1 MKYRKKPVV
10 IEAVRWNVPDENGKV
25 LLAKECNDHPKV
37 RATSYKEVY
46 EMCGTSGCSKEPP
59 YWGWEV
65 MGVIDT
71 LEGKHIVIPGDYII
85 KGVKGEFYP
94 CKPDIFEKT
103 YSNADDT
110 GSISDG
116 YHTFD
121 ELYYHRMMLFAVICN
136 TYKDKAW
143 KSKLHADGTMYD
155 NYFIVGID
163 TRQGQYSYHFDIK
176 HWDMFNVKEL
186 PNAPE
191 WDGHNPEDIGRLCS
205 LVDPIKDATCIIT
218 PKQAFLSG
226 FDNKA
231 YREVEVEVTVPDCP
245 RTERI
250 INTAENFA
258 GKQAY
263 YEKAYNDN
271 LELKS
276 FPAIKIVNYK
286 FR

>member
-10 IEAVRWNVPDENGKV
+10 IEAVQFTDEPDRIIELQEFMNAELV
-25 LLAKECNDHPKV
+25 INYNDTNNPKLKI
-37 RATSYKEVY
+37 A
-46 EMCGTSGCSKEPP
+46 
-59 YWGWEV
+59 
-65 MGVIDT
+65 T
-71 LEGKHIVIPGDYII
+71 LEGVMDASVGDYII

-94 CKPDIFEKT
+94 CKPDIFHKT
-103 YSNADDT
+103 YEPVEDD
-110 GSISDG
+110 G
-116 YHTFD
+116 
-121 ELYYHRMMLFAVICN
+121 
-136 TYKDKAW
+136 
-143 KSKLHADGTMYD
+143 
-155 NYFIVGID
+155 
-163 TRQGQYSYHFDIK
+163 
-176 HWDMFNVKEL
+176 
-186 PNAPE
+186 P
-191 WDGHNPEDIGRLCS
+191 
-205 LVDPIKDATCIIT
+205 IT
-218 PKQAFLSG
+218 PKQSFLSG